1 MEGWETSF
9 LARGIVFFSV
19 KFGLCLEGNRM
30 NIAVSIT
37 SLFLEE
43 PPLALAR
50 DFPLGTTKMTPSL
63 LRKAG

>member
-1 MEGWETSF
+1 
-9 LARGIVFFSV
+9 
-19 KFGLCLEGNRM
+19 M